1 MWKKNGRGRCV
12 GSELL
17 NDVVS
22 TDKDFNKAKFKITQ
36 FPVTESFLK
45 KER

>member
-1 MWKKNGRGRCV
+1 MWDKAVVTCD

-22 TDKDFNKAKFKITQ
+22 TDEILQGEMVN
-36 FPVTESFLK
+36 
-45 KER
+45 